1 MKTSIVAV
9 IAASLFLVAAYMGL
23 VSHPGAPPGPPQMIA
38 IAGPSSDAGTPAVAD
53 LPLTLPSS
61 PAASQVLAV
70 GRQVV
75 PGSLSLRDLAARGT
89 TSRGSVDT
97 AAGTPAPSGQ
107 QFNPTVNTDVQSLPR
122 SAPGATSPPVNV
134 ANPVPL
140 PIPTPVTF
148 PTRRPR
154 PEPSPQPIPTPK
166 PTPTPT
172 PTPTPVTNT
181 VTPPVTSTATSS
193 SPTPAPH
200 P

>member
-23 VSHPGAPPGPPQMIA
+23 GGHPGAPPGAPQMIA
-38 IAGPSSDAGTPAVAD
+38 IAGPSSDAASPTIAD

-61 PAASQVLAV
+61 PAPSQVLAV

-75 PGSLSLRDLAARGT
+75 PGSLKDLATRGT
-89 TSRGSVDT
+89 TSGGAVNT
-97 AAGTPAPSGQ
+97 AAGPPAASGQ
-107 QFNPTVNTDVQSLPR
+107 FDPTVNTDVQSLPR
-122 SAPGATSPPVNV
+122 SGPGATSPPVNV

-140 PIPTPVTF
+140 PIPTPVVF
-148 PTRRPR
+148 PTRKPR
-154 PEPSPQPIPTPK
+154 PEPSPTPQPPAPK
-166 PTPTPT
+166 PTPTPS
-172 PTPTPVTNT
+172 PTPTVTGT
-181 VTPPVTSTATSS
+181 ATPPVTSTASSS

>member
-23 VSHPGAPPGPPQMIA
+23 GSRPGAPGLPQMIA
-38 IAGPSSDAGTPAVAD
+38 ISGPSSGASTPTVAD

-75 PGSLSLRDLAARGT
+75 PGSLKDLAARG
-89 TSRGSVDT
+89 
-97 AAGTPAPSGQ
+97 APSGGTGESAAGAPAASGQ
-107 QFNPTVNTDVQSLPR
+107 QDNPTVNTTVEPLPQ
-122 SAPGATSPPVNV
+122 SAPGATAPAGNV
-134 ANPVPL
+134 GKPRPM
-140 PIPTPVTF
+140 PYPTLVTV

-154 PEPSPQPIPTPK
+154 PEPSPTPIPTP
-166 PTPTPT
+166 TPS
-172 PTPTPVTNT
+172 PTPTPVTIT

-193 SPTPAPH
+193 SPTPP
-200 P
+200 PNP